1 MEKEIINCRVFVTAR
16 FYDSRTE
23 KVFTYFGPQSDQ
35 NEAIFDAEKSVLKL
49 RSRRVQLCNLYYRI
63 ILLTFLK
70 STVK

>member
-1 MEKEIINCRVFVTAR
+1 MKFPELCGADKYKTMEKEIINCRVFVTAR

-49 RSRRVQLCNLYYRI
+49 RSRRV
-63 ILLTFLK
+63 
-70 STVK
+70 